1 MIGVTSEEIEQYR
14 AEFAD
19 SPTALKALDMI
30 EDCEGDLEDAAIS
43 LALQV
48 GQEPTQSEQWLNG
61 LAKRW
66 RPFICQVGVK
76 DALKAGSIAST
87 VNLLAAETDLPDLL
101 ALPVVLYAVKTG
113 IEEFCKPLQE
123 KLAGGTPE

>member
-1 MIGVTSEEIEQYR
+1 MIIVTLEEIEQYR
-14 AEFAD
+14 AELAEN
-19 SPTALKALDMI
+19 PAALKALNML

-48 GQEPTQSEQWLNG
+48 GQEPSQSEQWLNG

-66 RPFICQVGVK
+66 RPFVCQAGIK
-76 DALKAGSIAST
+76 DALKAGSIVNV
-87 VNLLAAETDLPDLL
+87 VNLLAAETDLPNLL

-113 IEEFCKPLQE
+113 VDEFCKPLQE
-123 KLAGGTPE
+123 KL